1 MSGQQNN
8 SSNQLSLL
16 KPYDIPVLRQG
27 KEGYIS
33 FNTFDPAAGKM
44 RRKKIKINH
53 IKKSERKFT
62 PEYKFY
68 SLKDNGITNML
79 RKCDTITV
87 RDQARHSDIL
97 MTDIYT
103 PHDLQE
109 ANGLIKNMMACFSVK
124 KGVGQASRPRA
135 EEYM

>member
-33 FNTFDPAAGKM
+33 FNTFDPAADKM
-44 RRKKIKINH
+44 RRKKIKVNH

-68 SLKDNGITNML
+68 SLKDTRHNQHVAQVRHDNG
-79 RKCDTITV
+79 
-87 RDQARHSDIL
+87 ARPGAAFRHID
-97 MTDIYT
+97 DGHIYAARFAGGQRA
-103 PHDLQE
+103 D
-109 ANGLIKNMMACFSVK
+109 K
-124 KGVGQASRPRA
+124 KP
-135 EEYM
+135 